1 MIVDDFPDDKEL
13 IEKIRKRVTEA
24 EDRMLRHFNE
34 ALFSG
39 SMEPLTD
46 EERRAL
52 KRQRRIKKLLAPY
65 YWLRSRLSMTW
76 SVWRYGSCLECERS
90 EDY

>member
-13 IEKIRKRVTEA
+13 IEKIRKRIAEA
-24 EDRMLRHFNE
+24 EDRMCLHFNE

-39 SMEPLTD
+39 SIPTE
-46 EERRAL
+46 EEVKAWERR
-52 KRQRRIKKLLAPY
+52 KRIRRLLSPY